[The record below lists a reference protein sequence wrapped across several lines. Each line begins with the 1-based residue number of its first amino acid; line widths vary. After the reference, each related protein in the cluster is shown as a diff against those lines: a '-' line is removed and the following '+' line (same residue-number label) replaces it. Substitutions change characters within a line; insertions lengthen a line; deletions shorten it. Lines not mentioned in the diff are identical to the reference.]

1 MSNRTKLRSG
11 TGRPLRAG
19 TPGGT
24 RRWRL
29 ITVPLLAFAVGALL
43 GGPIGAATAD
53 PRTDY
58 QKRVGELVAAEVQ
71 RDKDQVVSL
80 TAQARRLRDELVP
93 VLEGLDKTIPV
104 SGSAVGPVATQAQI
118 DSWKAITKK
127 VTDEFES
134 PPSAGTAVN
143 IARSS
148 LAAAVRQ
155 LDLAV
160 GVYAEAALAAEA
172 ARPALLALA
181 ARQRDN
187 AVTTWSIGATQLDVL
202 NIDTGHGHQHVF
214 LPSAPGQG
222 AMTSDGSKEGK

>member
-1 MSNRTKLRSG
+1 MSNRTKVRPRA
-11 TGRPLRAG
+11 GRPVGAG
-19 TPGGT
+19 TPTGT
-24 RRWRL
+24 RWHL
-29 ITVPLLAFAVGALL
+29 LTVPLLAFAVGALL
-43 GGPIGAATAD
+43 GGLIGAAIAD
-53 PRTDY
+53 PRTDH
-58 QKRVGELVAAEVQ
+58 QKRVGELEAADIQ

-104 SGSAVGPVATQAQI
+104 GGSTVGPVATQTQI
-118 DSWKAITKK
+118 DKWKATTRK
-127 VTDEFES
+127 VTGEFDS

-160 GVYAEAALAAEA
+160 GTYAEAARAAEA

-187 AVTTWSIGATQLDVL
+187 AVTTWSVGATQLDVL
-202 NIDTGHGHQHVF
+202 NIDTGQGHQHVF

-222 AMTSDGSKEGK
+222 AMTSDGSEEGK

>member
-1 MSNRTKLRSG
+1 MSNRTKLRARA
-11 TGRPLRAG
+11 GRPVRAS
-19 TPGGT
+19 TPTGT
-24 RRWRL
+24 RRWHL

-43 GGPIGAATAD
+43 GGPIGAAIAD

-58 QKRVGELVAAEVQ
+58 QKRVGELQAAEIQ

-80 TAQARRLRDELVP
+80 TAQARRLRDELAP

-104 SGSAVGPVATQAQI
+104 GGSTVGPVATQTEI

-127 VTDEFES
+127 LTDEFDS

-148 LAAAVRQ
+148 LATAVRQ

-160 GVYAEAALAAEA
+160 GVYAEAAEA
-172 ARPALLALA
+172 ARPELLALA

-187 AVTTWSIGATQLDVL
+187 AVTTWSVGATQLDVL

-214 LPSAPGQG
+214 LPSSPGQG
-222 AMTSDGSKEGK
+222 AMTSDGSREGK